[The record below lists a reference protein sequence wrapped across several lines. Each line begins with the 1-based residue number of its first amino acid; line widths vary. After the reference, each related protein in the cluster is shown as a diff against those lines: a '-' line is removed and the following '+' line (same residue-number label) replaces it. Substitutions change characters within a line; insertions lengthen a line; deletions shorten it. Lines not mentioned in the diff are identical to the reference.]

1 MKRLILIAGLA
12 LALSGCANLQTAW
25 QVATSVSVS
34 PTQIVVAGNSFDAAE
49 ASAAQYL
56 GACKGA
62 ALPASACTLPIR
74 RKIVAA
80 VRAGRAARNALEPYV
95 TTGAAGPATIYNT
108 LLNSI
113 GILQSNLP
121 ISGAKP

>member
-1 MKRLILIAGLA
+1 MKRLLLVAGLA
-12 LALSGCANLQTAW
+12 LALSGCANLKTAW
-25 QVATSVSVS
+25 SVVTSASVS

-56 GACKGA
+56 GACKSA

-95 TTGAAGPATIYNT
+95 TSGTVGPATIYNT
-108 LLNSI
+108 MITSI
-113 GILQSNLP
+113 QTLQSNLP
-121 ISGAKP
+121 ITGGAK